1 MLSTRRIQTI
11 IEIFKNS
18 KKHKGSGDSA
28 AAFTNNFG
36 RQVVDDQVEEDELE
50 SRQLPVQA
58 ECGWDS
64 AQWRALRD
72 EITSRSSASH
82 RGAPRS
88 PGCDQRSCDLAKA
101 TETVTLRVSPQ
112 GVTVK
117 LGAEAC

>member
-1 MLSTRRIQTI
+1 MQLFLRSSRIPKTLQRPQGLGRCI
-11 IEIFKNS
+11 
-18 KKHKGSGDSA
+18 HKS
-28 AAFTNNFG
+28 FG

-50 SRQLPVQA
+50 SRA
-58 ECGWDS
+58 TSCAADCGRDS

-101 TETVTLRVSPQ
+101 AETVTLRVSPGPQ

>member
-1 MLSTRRIQTI
+1 MYSRPACADIVSCLDEHANDLVI
-11 IEIFKNS
+11 
-18 KKHKGSGDSA
+18 
-28 AAFTNNFG
+28 
-36 RQVVDDQVEEDELE
+36 DDQVDEDELE
-50 SRQLPVQA
+50 SPPTSCA
-58 ECGWDS
+58 ADCGWEDS
-64 AQWRALRD
+64 AQWRGALRD

-88 PGCDQRSCDLAKA
+88 PSCDQRSCDLAKA

>member
-1 MLSTRRIQTI
+1 MQLFLRSSRIPKTLQRLQRLGRCI
-11 IEIFKNS
+11 
-18 KKHKGSGDSA
+18 HKS
-28 AAFTNNFG
+28 FG

-50 SRQLPVQA
+50 SRA
-58 ECGWDS
+58 TSCAADCGRDS

-101 TETVTLRVSPQ
+101 AETVTLRVSPGPQ